1 MTSGETPLLKQY
13 LKIKR
18 NYPDAILF
26 FRMGDFYEMFYE
38 DAIIASKEL
47 SILLTSRNKNK
58 EENVPMCGIPW
69 HSADNYIAR
78 LIKKGYKV
86 AICEQLED
94 PSQATGIV
102 KRDVIKVYTPSTF
115 DGEDITF
122 ATEQYL
128 LSLVIIK
135 QNVGI
140 AIVEPTTGEMKTTEI
155 HIDELKSKLMDIFS
169 MFNIKEVIHPLSHSI
184 TSIIPT
190 GIEIYSTAIPDWVF
204 DPEYG
209 RSLLMEKFKT
219 NTLSMF
225 NIEKKNAAIA
235 SCAAAI
241 HYLKEIQKS
250 DLIHINSI
258 KFLNFSEYL
267 ILDSIT
273 IRNLELIRNMISG
286 DKSSSLYG
294 ILDLTMSPLGSRL
307 LKQWIIHPLLD
318 IKMIEERLDAIE
330 ELNND
335 AILRGSLRTLLKK
348 IVDMDRICSRIGT
361 NSILPKDLLLLNQS
375 LKVIPDIKKALTSL
389 RSNLINKIKA
399 ELDDC
404 TEIVNIISN
413 SIVELPSNNIKE
425 GGIIKEGFDKELDE
439 LREVIKN
446 GKTYIARLENEEK
459 RRTGIGNLK
468 IGYNKI
474 FGYYIEVT
482 KSNLNLIPSDYERKQ
497 TLVNAERFVT
507 PVLKEYEKK
516 VLGAEEKVKDL
527 EYEIYCKIRGE
538 VKKYLEIIQNNSRA
552 LAILDVITTL
562 SEAACKYKYCRPN
575 VHKGT
580 HILIK
585 NGRHPV
591 LERLQIEQFIPNDTY
606 LNNTDA
612 QILILTGPNMGGKST
627 YLRQVSLICLMAHI
641 GSFVPADK
649 AEICLIDK
657 IFTRVGA
664 SDNLVQGQST
674 FMVEMLEASNIL
686 NNATPRSLIILDE
699 IGRGTSTFDGM
710 AIAWAII
717 EYLHNNP
724 KIAAKTL
731 FATHFHELT
740 NLASSLNRIKNY
752 SIAVKEWK
760 DQIIFLRKIIQGPS
774 DKSYGI
780 QVARLAGFPEKI
792 ITRAKEVLSFL
803 EKTKKNY
810 QEESNLI
817 PESREYS
824 SSVSI
829 FSTAEKDIIQEIKKI
844 DVENLTPIEAFKIIL
859 KLKEALKEQKNDNE
873 RK

>member
-1 MTSGETPLLKQY
+1 MMSGETPLLKQY
-13 LKIKR
+13 FKIKR

-58 EENVPMCGIPW
+58 EENVPMCGVPW

-94 PSQATGIV
+94 PSEAVGIV

-115 DGEDITF
+115 DGEDISF

-155 HIDELKSKLMDIFS
+155 HIEELKTKLMDIFS

-184 TSIIPT
+184 TSIIPA
-190 GIEIYSTAIPDWVF
+190 GIEIYSTALPDWVF

-209 RSLLMEKFKT
+209 RSVLMEKFKT

-250 DLIHINSI
+250 DLIYINSI

-273 IRNLELIRNMISG
+273 IRNLELIKNMISG
-286 DKSSSLYG
+286 DKNGSLYG
-294 ILDLTMSPLGSRL
+294 VLDLTMSPLGSRL
-307 LKQWIIHPLLD
+307 LKQWILHPLLD

-335 AILRGSLRTLLKK
+335 AILRGTLRSSLKK
-348 IVDMDRICSRIGT
+348 IVDLDRICSRIGT

-375 LKVIPDIKKALTSL
+375 LKVIPDIKMILASL
-389 RSNLINKIKA
+389 KSNLINKIK
-399 ELDDC
+399 EQLDEC
-404 TEIVNIISN
+404 IEIVNSISN
-413 SIVELPSNNIKE
+413 SILELPSSNIKE
-425 GGIIKEGFDKELDE
+425 GGIIKDGFDKELDE
-439 LREVIKN
+439 LRELIKN
-446 GKTYIARLENEEK
+446 GKTYIARLENEER

-482 KSNLNLIPSDYERKQ
+482 KSNLSLIPSDYERKQ

-507 PVLKEYEKK
+507 PVLKEYEKR

-527 EYEIYCKIRGE
+527 EYEIYCRIRGE
-538 VKKYLEIIQNNSRA
+538 VKKHLVIIQNNSRA
-552 LAILDVITTL
+552 LAILDVIATL

-575 VHKGT
+575 IHKGT

-606 LNNTDA
+606 INNTDA
-612 QILILTGPNMGGKST
+612 QILIITGPNMGGKST

-752 SIAVKEWK
+752 SIAVKEWNE
-760 DQIIFLRKIIQGPS
+760 QIIFLRKIIQGPS

-792 ITRAKEVLSFL
+792 ITRAKEVLLFL

-810 QEESNLI
+810 QNESNLI
-817 PESREYS
+817 PESKELS
-824 SSVSI
+824 SLVSNL
-829 FSTAEKDIIQEIKKI
+829 SAMESDIIQEIKKI

-859 KLKEALKEQKNDNE
+859 KLKEALKDNQQKI
-873 RK
+873 K

>member
-1 MTSGETPLLKQY
+1 MMSGETPLLKQY
-13 LKIKR
+13 FKIKR
-18 NYPDAILF
+18 NYPDAVLF

-58 EENVPMCGIPW
+58 EENVPMCGVPW

-94 PSQATGIV
+94 PSEAIGIV

-115 DGEDITF
+115 DGEDISF

-155 HIDELKSKLMDIFS
+155 HIEELKTKLMDIFS

-184 TSIIPT
+184 TSIIPA
-190 GIEIYSTAIPDWVF
+190 GIEIYSTALPDWVF

-209 RSLLMEKFKT
+209 RSVLMEKFKT

-225 NIEKKNAAIA
+225 NIEKRNAAIA

-250 DLIHINSI
+250 DLIYINSI

-273 IRNLELIRNMISG
+273 IRNLELIKNMISG
-286 DKSSSLYG
+286 DKNGSLYG

-307 LKQWIIHPLLD
+307 LKQWILHPLLD

-335 AILRGSLRTLLKK
+335 AILRGTLRSLLKK
-348 IVDMDRICSRIGT
+348 IVDLDRICSRIGT

-375 LKVIPDIKKALTSL
+375 LKVIPDIKRILASL
-389 RSNLINKIKA
+389 KSNLINKIK
-399 ELDDC
+399 EQLDEC
-404 TEIVNIISN
+404 IEIVNIISK
-413 SIVELPSNNIKE
+413 SILELPSSNIKE
-425 GGIIKEGFDKELDE
+425 GGIIKDGFDKELDE
-439 LREVIKN
+439 LRELIKN
-446 GKTYIARLENEEK
+446 GKTYIARLENEER

-482 KSNLNLIPSDYERKQ
+482 KSNLSLIPSDYERKQ

-507 PVLKEYEKK
+507 PVLKEYEKR

-527 EYEIYCKIRGE
+527 EYEIYCRIRGE
-538 VKKYLEIIQNNSRA
+538 VKKHLGIIQNNSRA
-552 LAILDVITTL
+552 LAILDVIATL

-575 VHKGT
+575 IHKGT

-606 LNNTDA
+606 INNTDA
-612 QILILTGPNMGGKST
+612 QILIITGPNMGGKST

-752 SIAVKEWK
+752 SIAVKEWNE
-760 DQIIFLRKIIQGPS
+760 QIIFLRKIIQGPS

-792 ITRAKEVLSFL
+792 ITRAKEVLLFL

-810 QEESNLI
+810 QNESNLI
-817 PESREYS
+817 PESKELS
-824 SSVSI
+824 SPVSD
-829 FSTAEKDIIQEIKKI
+829 FSAMERDIIQEIKKI

-859 KLKEALKEQKNDNE
+859 KLKEALKDNQQKI
-873 RK
+873 K